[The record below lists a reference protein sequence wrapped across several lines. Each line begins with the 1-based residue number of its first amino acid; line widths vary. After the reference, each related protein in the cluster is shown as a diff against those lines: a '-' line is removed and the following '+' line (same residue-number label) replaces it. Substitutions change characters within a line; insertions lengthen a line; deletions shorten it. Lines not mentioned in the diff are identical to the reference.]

1 MSNQMRRKLPKIEL
15 LNFEGPVLMAH
26 KSKNIFIITDEK
38 KEIIDVLYGEEMQ
51 DFING
56 DFSVTDSKG
65 RVWLYTK
72 EHPEAKPT
80 PEKLQQFI
88 ND

>member
-1 MSNQMRRKLPKIEL
+1 MSNSPKRKFPKIEL
-15 LNFEGPVLMAH
+15 LNYEGPVLVAH
-26 KSKNIFIITDEK
+26 KSKNVFIITDEK

-72 EHPEAKPT
+72 EHQNAKPSQ
-80 PEKLQQFI
+80 EKLEQFI
-88 ND
+88 NE

>member
-1 MSNQMRRKLPKIEL
+1 MSNQTRRKLPKIEL

-26 KSKNIFIITDEK
+26 KSKNIYIITDEK

-65 RVWLYTK
+65 RSWLYTK
-72 EHPEAKPT
+72 EHSASKPS
-80 PEKLQQFI
+80 PEKLEQFL

>member
-1 MSNQMRRKLPKIEL
+1 MSNTPKRKLPKIEL
-15 LNFEGPVLMAH
+15 LNYEGPVLVAH
-26 KSKNIFIITDEK
+26 KSKNVFIITDEK

-72 EHPEAKPT
+72 EHENAKPSK
-80 PEKLQQFI
+80 EAINQFI